1 MNVSAIFIQFIRVRL
16 LFIDS
21 FVLTLTHTLTDSFS
35 NEVLFL
41 GIIVVILRETRDET
55 SSSK

>member
-1 MNVSAIFIQFIRVRL
+1 MNVSAIFIQFIRLRL

-21 FVLTLTHTLTDSFS
+21 FVLTLTHSFS

-41 GIIVVILRETRDET
+41 GIIVVILRETIDET

>member
-1 MNVSAIFIQFIRVRL
+1 MNVSAIFIQFIRLRL

-21 FVLTLTHTLTDSFS
+21 FVLTLTLTHSFS